1 MADWATKMPS
11 KIIVARHGLRLDSIN
26 KQWLYTSPTPY
37 DSPLAA
43 PKGFQDAS
51 DCGQRILRELGKPPT
66 HIYIHSSPFLRCV
79 QTANEIAKVLGTV
92 SEVTIRL
99 DAVFGE
105 WLTEDYYNDISP
117 PPSDGHQSLSE
128 SSLAWLRGVHNSIRS
143 MSVGTYQQS
152 FQAGAGQQ
160 QRPNISIDSKWDI
173 HKLGSSGDYGEEWSM
188 MHERVCTGLRDL
200 LDYYE
205 TVQGDFMV
213 AVITHGAVC
222 NSLLGFL
229 SDQPLLQKVELS
241 AFAIA
246 EREPGTEDDT
256 KGNSWRI
263 TFNSNKGTSSVSSHL
278 PRLQRTGS
286 NVAFPPVVSSYRDS
300 SPAATP
306 FMGSPILGGLTPP
319 RTVHTNS
326 NSSNSLIPQGRTP
339 PTLSPTNSFKSIKS
353 LNSDPPSTKQLA
365 QGGQQSLPFAL
376 SPAAKQGYETSAY
389 TTPAP
394 ASSASAAVPTD
405 HLTAPN
411 AGSNNSS
418 AAASPSFRF
427 VSNFGR
433 SQASPLSLSPS
444 SSPPKEGISL
454 QSALSNSNNSFSKA
468 KATEATSAGS
478 FMLNFGS

>member
-1 MADWATKMPS
+1 MPS

-51 DCGQRILRELGKPPT
+51 NCGWRILQELGKAPAR
-66 HIYIHSSPFLRCV
+66 IYIHSSPFLRCV
-79 QTANEIAKVLGTV
+79 QTANEIAKVLGTITN
-92 SEVTIRL
+92 VTIRL

-117 PPSDGHQSLSE
+117 PPSDGHQSISE
-128 SSLAWLRGVHNSIRS
+128 SSLAWLRAVHSNMRS

-152 FQAGAGQQ
+152 LQSSSELQKPA
-160 QRPNISIDSKWDI
+160 ITIDSRWDI
-173 HKLGSSGDYGEEWSM
+173 HELGSSGDYGEEWAM
-188 MHERVCTGLRDL
+188 MHERVCTGFRNL

-205 TVQGDFMV
+205 DVEGDFMV

-246 EREPGTEDDT
+246 ERQSGIDEKA
-256 KGNSWRI
+256 KGNSWKI
-263 TFNSNKGTSSVSSHL
+263 TFNSSKGSSNTPSSSSDHSHL
-278 PRLQRTGS
+278 SRQQRKGS
-286 NVAFPPVVSSYRDS
+286 NVAFPAVVTSYRES
-300 SPAATP
+300 SPNTSP
-306 FMGSPILGGLTPP
+306 FIDSPVLGGLTPP
-319 RTVHTNS
+319 RSTPN
-326 NSSNSLIPQGRTP
+326 NLIPQGRTP
-339 PTLSPTNSFKSIKS
+339 PALSPTNSFKSIKNP
-353 LNSDPPSTKQLA
+353 NSTPDPDAHFSKELA
-365 QGGQQSLPFAL
+365 TGGQPLPFAL
-376 SPAAKQGYETSAY
+376 SSSAKQSYERSVH
-389 TTPAP
+389 TTPP
-394 ASSASAAVPTD
+394 SASSPLPTD
-405 HLTAPN
+405 HFTMHN
-411 AGSNNSS
+411 TSSNTSS
-418 AAASPSFRF
+418 ATASPSFRF

-444 SSPPKEGISL
+444 TSPPKQGISL
-454 QSALSNSNNSFSKA
+454 QRTLSGLNNSSSK
-468 KATEATSAGS
+468 TEVSDSPGN